1 MTETWTESEEL
12 ESYRMRLFALREK
25 LDHID
30 FILKGS
36 ILERYQTC
44 GKPGCCCQA
53 DPPTLHGPY
62 YQWTRK
68 VKGKTVT
75 VWLKKGEAVVLS
87 KWIQNNRDFH
97 RLVSE
102 MEKITFEAAKLIRNK
117 AR

>member
-1 MTETWTESEEL
+1 MTENSTESDKL
-12 ESYRMRLFALREK
+12 ESYRIRLAALRGK
-25 LDHID
+25 LNRID

-44 GKPGCCCQA
+44 GKSGCRCQA

-75 VWLKKGEAVVLS
+75 VWLKKEEARVLS
-87 KWIQNNRDFH
+87 KWIQNSREFQ

-102 MEKITFEAAKLIRNK
+102 MEKNTLKAAKLIRNK
-117 AR
+117 AH

>member
-1 MTETWTESEEL
+1 MTGPSTESDKL

-25 LDHID
+25 LDHVD

-44 GKPGCCCQA
+44 GKPGCRCQA
-53 DPPTLHGPY
+53 APPTLHGPY

-75 VWLKKGEAVVLS
+75 AWLKKEDAMILS
-87 KWIQNNRDFH
+87 KWIQNGREFH

-102 MEKITFEAAKLIRNK
+102 MEKVTLKAAKLIRNK
-117 AR
+117 AH